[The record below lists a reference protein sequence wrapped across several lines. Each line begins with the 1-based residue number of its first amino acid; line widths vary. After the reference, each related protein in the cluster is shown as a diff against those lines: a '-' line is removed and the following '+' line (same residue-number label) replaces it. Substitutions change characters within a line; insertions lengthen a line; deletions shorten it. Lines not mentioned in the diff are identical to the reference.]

1 MKNIF
6 LTFWKLVDKN
16 FINIIFAIVKIIIG
30 ENILSSFFKK
40 KLNVALAYNVK
51 PESDSFPAV
60 VSPNPNNQTQN
71 LNSQM
76 DKFAEWDTW
85 ETINA
90 VKDAISF
97 YNDVTLIEA
106 NEDAYNK
113 FRELKPEI
121 VFNIAEGA
129 YGVSR
134 EAQIPAMLDMLQ
146 IPYTGSDALTLA
158 ICLDKARTKEILSY
172 YKVPTAKFFVV
183 DKIEDAEN
191 HNLNFPMIVK
201 PISEGSGK
209 GIYASSFVHTK
220 EELKREIERITSE
233 YNQSALVEEFLSG
246 REFTVAMLG
255 NNGDLKV
262 LPAIEMR
269 YDKYPE
275 GTAPL
280 YSYEAK
286 WILDTKENDFD
297 VFDCPANITKE
308 LEAKI
313 NKVCMD
319 TYKVLRCR
327 DWSRIDLRLDKNG
340 EPNIIEINPLPGIIP
355 DPNENSSFPKA
366 ARAAG
371 IDYNDMINTV
381 LASAVKRYN
390 LIWKPKLKY

>member
-1 MKNIF
+1 MKIF
-6 LTFWKLVDKN
+6 FLSNPKLVDKH
-16 FINIIFAIVKIIIG
+16 FINIIFGTEKIYK
-30 ENILSSFFKK
+30 EKNILSSFFNK

-51 PESDSFPAV
+51 PESDSFPAS
-60 VSPNPNNQTQN
+60 VSLNSNNQSQSS
-71 LNSQM
+71 NSEM
-76 DKFAEWDTW
+76 DEFAEWDTW

-90 VKDAISF
+90 VKDAISL
-97 YNDVTLIEA
+97 YNNVTLIEA
-106 NEDAYNK
+106 NEEAYNK
-113 FRELKPEI
+113 FREVKPDI

-129 YGVSR
+129 FGVSR

-172 YKVPTAKFFVV
+172 YKVPNAKFFVA

-191 HNLNFPMIVK
+191 HDQSFPMIVK

-209 GIYASSFVHTK
+209 GIYASSFVHSK
-220 EELKREIERITSE
+220 EELKREISRITSE

-246 REFTVAMLG
+246 REFTVAILG
-255 NNGDLKV
+255 NNGDAKV

-313 NKVCMD
+313 NKVCID
-319 TYKVLRCR
+319 TYRVLKCR

-371 IDYNDMINTV
+371 IEYNDMINTV

-390 LIWKPKLKY
+390 LL

>member
-1 MKNIF
+1 M
-6 LTFWKLVDKN
+6 
-16 FINIIFAIVKIIIG
+16 
-30 ENILSSFFKK
+30 
-40 KLNVALAYNVK
+40 NVALAYNLK

-60 VSPNPNNQTQN
+60 VSPNPDSPSQKI
-71 LNSQM
+71 NSEM
-76 DKFAEWDTW
+76 DQYAEWDTW

-90 VKDAISF
+90 VKDAISI
-97 YNDVTLIEA
+97 YNNVSLIEA
-106 NEDAYNK
+106 NEEAYNK
-113 FRELKPEI
+113 FREIKPDI

-134 EAQIPAMLDMLQ
+134 EAQIPAMLDMLK

-172 YKVPTAKFFVV
+172 YKIPTAKFFVA
-183 DKIEDAEN
+183 DKVEDARN

-209 GIYASSFVHTK
+209 GIYASSFVHNTS
-220 EELKREIERITSE
+220 ELEREIERITSE
-233 YNQSALVEEFLSG
+233 YNQSALVEEFLPG
-246 REFTVAMLG
+246 REFTVAILG
-255 NNGDLKV
+255 NNGDTKV

-269 YDKYPE
+269 YDKYPD

-297 VFDCPANITKE
+297 VFDCPANISKE
-308 LEAKI
+308 LEQNI
-313 NKVCMD
+313 NKVCLD
-319 TYKVLRCR
+319 TYRVLKCR

-340 EPNIIEINPLPGIIP
+340 VPNIIEINPLPGIIP

-371 IDYNDMINTV
+371 IEYDDMINHV
-381 LASAVKRYN
+381 LAAGVKRYN
-390 LIWKPKLKY
+390 LL

>member
-1 MKNIF
+1 M
-6 LTFWKLVDKN
+6 
-16 FINIIFAIVKIIIG
+16 
-30 ENILSSFFKK
+30 
-40 KLNVALAYNVK
+40 NVALAYNLK

-60 VSPNPNNQTQN
+60 VSPNPNSSSQKT
-71 LNSQM
+71 NSEM
-76 DKFAEWDTW
+76 DQYAEWDTW

-90 VKDAISF
+90 VKDAISI
-97 YNDVTLIEA
+97 YNNVSLIEA
-106 NEDAYNK
+106 NEEAYNK
-113 FRELKPEI
+113 FREIRPDI

-129 YGVSR
+129 NGVSR
-134 EAQIPAMLDMLQ
+134 EAQIPAMLDMLKL
-146 IPYTGSDALTLA
+146 PYTGSDALTLA

-172 YKVPTAKFFVV
+172 YKIPTAKFFVA
-183 DKIEDAEN
+183 DKVEDAKN
-191 HNLNFPMIVK
+191 HMLNFPMIVK

-209 GIYASSFVHTK
+209 GIYASSFVHNNN
-220 EELKREIERITSE
+220 ELEREIERITSE
-233 YNQSALVEEFLSG
+233 YNQSALVEEFLPG
-246 REFTVAMLG
+246 REFTVAILG
-255 NNGDLKV
+255 NNGDTKI

-286 WILDTKENDFD
+286 WILDTKENEFD

-308 LEAKI
+308 LEQKI
-313 NKVCMD
+313 NKVCRD

-371 IDYNDMINTV
+371 IEYNDMINHV
-381 LASAVKRYN
+381 LAAGIKRYN
-390 LIWKPKLKY
+390 LL